1 MTTPPR
7 SMDLVD
13 YVRELTEPHQHREHF
28 TIRRGHTWYG
38 QDHTTRVPSLL
49 VQLEY
54 ATPTGQGE
62 ERANTGY
69 ASRPAGRLEALATLT
84 TIDLEVSAWVRDLG
98 EDDPT
103 STAACLRLL
112 SSLMPSADPV
122 TRRHVLRDVRR
133 WWTQAR
139 VVTGWDS
146 PAWRPDNT
154 CPMCGERGSLRVR
167 WADKAALCTE
177 CRETWD
183 EANIGLLADHIR
195 AESQRMSEPRAPRE
209 PCRCPWPKPVVA
221 DLSALCP
228 WCGSARCVHALV
240 QRQSVAS

>member
-167 WADKAALCTE
+167 WSDKA
-177 CRETWD
+177 
-183 EANIGLLADHIR
+183 
-195 AESQRMSEPRAPRE
+195 
-209 PCRCPWPKPVVA
+209 
-221 DLSALCP
+221 ALCP